1 MFRRERS
8 GWVDASRGLRLA
20 SGAGGALLGAIIL
33 TASQYQNAAAQS
45 AAQLLLAPV
54 ADTVPDGEARFD
66 PSKPQ
71 SPRNGQAKFQKSVP
85 PVSEAAPSRIGKMPS
100 WSVPAASGAASSG
113 FDSLNRKNRPH
124 DGNAI
129 SPLQLQQK
137 NARKSS
143 RPLTS
148 AAPPAMRGPRPPV
161 SASVMGTAQGQPAR
175 RRLKA
180 DEDPFAAVGFY
191 AGTLLVK
198 PAIEIYGGFDS
209 NPGRIHARKSSGFY
223 KIAPELVAKSD
234 WERHEFAIDLRGSF
248 TGYGH
253 DFPPPK
259 PLDCGCG
266 TFTYLA
272 SPIPLNLDR
281 PDFTG
286 KASGRVDVTR
296 NTKINLESRLRVSTD
311 NPGSPDIQAGL
322 ARYPL
327 TTSYGG
333 SLGATQTFNRLDLTL
348 TGTADR
354 ATYQD
359 STLTNGVR
367 VVNED
372 RNYNQYGA
380 SLRAAYE
387 LTPGIK
393 PFVEGAFDQRHHDI
407 SVDRSGIRRDSHGKT
422 LRAGSTFELTRK
434 LTGEISA
441 GMQTR
446 DYDDP
451 SLRRLTGM
459 LVDASLVW
467 AATPLTNVKL
477 LAKSSVNESTQANVS
492 GVIAREYGVEVNHD
506 LRRWLTLTGKFGVT
520 NSLYQGST
528 REDNSYA
535 ASAAFVYKLT
545 RTTQVKGEA
554 RREWLK
560 SSINGSD
567 YTANVFTLGLRFQR

>member
-1 MFRRERS
+1 MFRRGRS

-175 RRLKA
+175 RRLKVE
-180 DEDPFAAVGFY
+180 EDPFAAVGFY

-209 NPGRIHARKSSGFY
+209 NPGRIHARKSTGFY

-234 WERHEFAIDLRGSF
+234 
-248 TGYGH
+248 
-253 DFPPPK
+253 
-259 PLDCGCG
+259 
-266 TFTYLA
+266 
-272 SPIPLNLDR
+272 
-281 PDFTG
+281 
-286 KASGRVDVTR
+286 
-296 NTKINLESRLRVSTD
+296 
-311 NPGSPDIQAGL
+311 
-322 ARYPL
+322 
-327 TTSYGG
+327 
-333 SLGATQTFNRLDLTL
+333 
-348 TGTADR
+348 
-354 ATYQD
+354 
-359 STLTNGVR
+359 
-367 VVNED
+367 
-372 RNYNQYGA
+372 
-380 SLRAAYE
+380 
-387 LTPGIK
+387 
-393 PFVEGAFDQRHHDI
+393 
-407 SVDRSGIRRDSHGKT
+407 
-422 LRAGSTFELTRK
+422 
-434 LTGEISA
+434 
-441 GMQTR
+441 
-446 DYDDP
+446 
-451 SLRRLTGM
+451 
-459 LVDASLVW
+459 
-467 AATPLTNVKL
+467 
-477 LAKSSVNESTQANVS
+477 
-492 GVIAREYGVEVNHD
+492 
-506 LRRWLTLTGKFGVT
+506 
-520 NSLYQGST
+520 
-528 REDNSYA
+528 
-535 ASAAFVYKLT
+535 
-545 RTTQVKGEA
+545 
-554 RREWLK
+554 
-560 SSINGSD
+560 
-567 YTANVFTLGLRFQR
+567 